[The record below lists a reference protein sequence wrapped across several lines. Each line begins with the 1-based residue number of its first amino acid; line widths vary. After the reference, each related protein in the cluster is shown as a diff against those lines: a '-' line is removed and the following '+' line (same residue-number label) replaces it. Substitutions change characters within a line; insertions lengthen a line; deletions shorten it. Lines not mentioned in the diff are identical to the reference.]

1 MNKLSTI
8 KGPLFVFLSAVM
20 FGSYGTWSKLIGTSH
35 GVFYPGW
42 TRALLISI
50 VLLPL
55 LIYAKQIVPIQRKDW
70 KWMSV
75 FLIFTTLTQAPL
87 FYAFNHMDVGTA
99 TLLFFVTML
108 LTMYVVGFFFL
119 QEKLTKVK
127 IASFILAC
135 LGLYI
140 TFSFS
145 ITAFSIF
152 AALMAVVNGIAS
164 GGEVAFSKKLT
175 GSYSSLYIIWL
186 SWIVI
191 AITNC
196 IISVVIG
203 EVQVLPILS
212 IYWLYQ
218 GLYAIAG
225 IVGFWLIIEG
235 FKYVEAS
242 IGGLIG
248 LLEIIFSILF
258 GFLIFHEILT
268 QKIFIGGMCI
278 IVAAALPYLVE
289 LNLFR
294 KQKLI
299 NL

>member
-8 KGPLFVFLSAVM
+8 KGPIFVFLSAII
-20 FGSYGTWSKLIGTSH
+20 FGSYGTWSKLIGTSN

-50 VLLPL
+50 ILFPILLL
-55 LIYAKQIVPIQRKDW
+55 TKQIIPIQRKDW
-70 KWMSV
+70 KWISM

-108 LTMYVVGFFFL
+108 LTMYIVGFFFL
-119 QEKLTKVK
+119 QEKLTKIK
-127 IASFILAC
+127 IVSFLLAC
-135 LGLYI
+135 LGLYV

-164 GGEVAFSKKLT
+164 GGEVAFSKKIT
-175 GSYSSLYIIWL
+175 GSYSSLYVIWL
-186 SWIVI
+186 SWIITTV
-191 AITNC
+191 TNC
-196 IISVVIG
+196 IISVLIG
-203 EVQVLPILS
+203 EMQVLPTLN

-225 IVGFWLIIEG
+225 IIGFWLIIEG

-248 LLEIIFSILF
+248 LLEIVFSILF
-258 GFLIFHEILT
+258 GFLIFNEILT
-268 QKIFIGGMCI
+268 QKILIGGMCVVI
-278 IVAAALPYLVE
+278 AAALPYLTE
-289 LNLFR
+289 LNIR
-294 KQKLI
+294 KNKI
-299 NL
+299 